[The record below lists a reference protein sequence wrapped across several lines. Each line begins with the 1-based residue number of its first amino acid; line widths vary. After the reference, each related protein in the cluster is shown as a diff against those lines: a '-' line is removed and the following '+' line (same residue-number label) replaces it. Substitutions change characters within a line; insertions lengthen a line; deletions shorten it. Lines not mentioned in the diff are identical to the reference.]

1 MVRTTGPSQY
11 LLIGAKV
18 TSEDLA
24 PDLSILFL
32 ALLARGMTNK
42 GRCLSLLL
50 LACVAL
56 GAETI
61 SLSVRPAVFSCTIR
75 SLMATL

>member
-1 MVRTTGPSQY
+1 MLHSRDAVFPEGTQPPEFLAGSMTQLRSVLFPAVVRTTGPSQY

-32 ALLARGMTNK
+32 VLLA
-42 GRCLSLLL
+42 
-50 LACVAL
+50 
-56 GAETI
+56 
-61 SLSVRPAVFSCTIR
+61 
-75 SLMATL
+75 